1 MDISEL
7 LAKYEDA
14 VEYADIKINPK
25 FLLFGGIA
33 IALILLFSL
42 YFVDPTLGFLLF
54 VLVLDLSIGGPFY
67 LVQRKIANIESR
79 LPDVLHHIGTT
90 LKTGGTIETA
100 LTEVS
105 KANYGPITS
114 GVKDML
120 KEMYEGK
127 PFETAFSDFA
137 TKSKSEMLQRAA
149 VIIIAAKKAGGSLL
163 DTLTALADDIRALY
177 RLKRERKTKT
187 FMQFL
192 FILVAGAGVAPFVFG
207 IVKSVLQ
214 ILVGMGGE
222 MTQETFSMVSQFDT
236 LFKFYVIV
244 SAALTTAGAVQVRE
258 GDLSK
263 GVVLIPIAMLGA
275 YLIYVFVASLFISM
289 LGLGVPAAL

>member
-137 TKSKSEMLQRAA
+137 TRSKSEMLQRAA

-222 MTQETFSMVSQFDT
+222 MTQETFSMVAQFDT